1 MMNVNKE
8 NRMAVNV
15 FAITNRGLEPICAE
29 EMKRVPALSVTGT
42 SYRRVSAILRGNIS
56 AVLSLKT
63 VDDVFIEVGGWE
75 EIGPHRIV
83 LQSITENSQKL
94 VLEPALEVIA
104 QARAVSRQPA
114 YSVTANFVGKR
125 NYSMDEI
132 KAAAALGINGR
143 YGWRY
148 VDEDESE
155 INIRIFIEHDTAY
168 IGVRL
173 AAVSLHR
180 RAYKQAHL
188 PGSLKPSVAAAM
200 LLTAEAAPG
209 MRMLDPL
216 CGAGTLPIEAALQG
230 VLAWGGDLDSS
241 ALDSARTNIRAAGI
255 SVHLQ
260 CWDAMH
266 LPLASAIDGPHCN
279 KPAMGAAGSGGR
291 KSGTILPP
299 GVCRVSACAGARRA
313 DRAAHQPAGTC
324 RFRGH
329 DPPGGDRD
337 QPVWSESNDLKV
349 QRLKAG
355 KI

>member
-1 MMNVNKE
+1 
-8 NRMAVNV
+8 MAVNL
-15 FAITNRGLEPICAE
+15 FAITNRGLEPLCAE
-29 EMKRVPALSVTGT
+29 EMKRVLALSITGT
-42 SYRRVSAILRGNIS
+42 SYRRVSAILRGNVS

-63 VDDVFIEVGGWE
+63 VDDVFIDVGTWE

-94 VLEPALEVIA
+94 VLEPALEVVA
-104 QARAVSRQPA
+104 QARSISRQPA
-114 YSVTANFVGKR
+114 FSVTANFVGKR

-132 KAAAALGINGR
+132 KAAAALGITAH

-155 INIRIFIEHDTAY
+155 INVRLFIEHDSAY

-173 AAVSLHR
+173 AAVALHR

-209 MRMLDPL
+209 LRMLDPL

-230 VLAWGGDLDSS
+230 VLAWGGDLNSA

-260 CWDAMH
+260 RWDAVH
-266 LPLASAIDGPHCN
+266 LPLASQSMDRIVTNLPWGRQVQVDENLERFYRRVCAEFQRVLTDDGQIVLLTSLPELVDLAGMTRREAIEISLFGQNPL
-279 KPAMGAAGSGGR
+279 
-291 KSGTILPP
+291 ILKY
-299 GVCRVSACAGARRA
+299 SA
-313 DRAAHQPAGTC
+313 
-324 RFRGH
+324 
-329 DPPGGDRD
+329 
-337 QPVWSESNDLKV
+337 
-349 QRLKAG
+349 
-355 KI
+355 